1 MNERGPV
8 AHRDASQRRIS
19 AELSV
24 REARLRPA
32 HAGEY
37 PELPPGVWL
46 TAAEISARVLF
57 VRFARQGPDALGTR
71 PLDDEHFEFR
81 GGWTRETPE
90 QLRTRAND
98 SDFRGPVRT
107 R

>member
-1 MNERGPV
+1 V
-8 AHRDASQRRIS
+8 AHRDAAQRRIS
-19 AELSV
+19 DELSV
-24 REARLRPA
+24 REARLRPDF
-32 HAGEY
+32 AGDY
-37 PELPPGVWL
+37 PDLPPGVWL

-57 VRFARQGPDALGTR
+57 VRFTQKGPEALGTR
-71 PLDDEHFEFR
+71 PLDDHHFEFR

-98 SDFRGPVRT
+98 ADFRGPVRT

>member
-1 MNERGPV
+1 MNERGTV
-8 AHRDASQRRIS
+8 AHRDAAQRRIP
-19 AELSV
+19 ADLSV
-24 REARLRPA
+24 REARLRPD
-32 HAGEY
+32 HADAY

-57 VRFARQGPDALGTR
+57 VRFARQGPEALGSR
-71 PLDDEHFEFR
+71 PLTEEHFEFR

-98 SDFRGPVRT
+98 SDFRGPVRA

>member
-1 MNERGPV
+1 M
-8 AHRDASQRRIS
+8 AHRDASQRRTS
-19 AELSV
+19 VDLTV

-32 HAGEY
+32 HAGAY
-37 PELPPGVWL
+37 PELPAGVWL

-57 VRFARQGPDALGTR
+57 IRFTQHGPDALEAR
-71 PLDDEHFEFR
+71 PLSDEHFEFR

-98 SDFRGPVRT
+98 AEFRGPVRV